1 MDEDHSNLR
10 IAAPLYLVASQEP
23 CWRCGQPQKVVALA
37 ASNVDDGE
45 GFLPPAQLSAP
56 LLLSS
61 IAEMP
66 ASVAETICVLHPRF
80 QKHFSRTA
88 GQTYFANLCECGAN
102 FGDHY
107 LHSEPGGAFFPET
120 DEAAARMTIQ
130 TLPLEGEF
138 ELTATYAQGN
148 EDCIFTHAHRLS

>member
-1 MDEDHSNLR
+1 MNEEFRLK
-10 IAAPLYLVASQEP
+10 IAAPIYLITSQEP
-23 CWRCGQPQKVVALA
+23 CWRCGQPQNVVALA

-45 GFLPPAQLSAP
+45 GFFPPSELSAP
-56 LLLSS
+56 LLLSN
-61 IAEMP
+61 IVEMP
-66 ASVAETICVLHPRF
+66 ASVVDAVCTRHPRYR
-80 QKHFSRTA
+80 KHLSRTI

-120 DEAAARMTIQ
+120 DETAARMTIQ

-138 ELTATYAQGN
+138 ELTAIYTQGV
-148 EDCIFTHAHRLS
+148 EDSIFTHAQRLS

>member
-1 MDEDHSNLR
+1 MDEEHFKLR

-23 CWRCGQPQKVVALA
+23 CWRCGQSVKVVALA

-45 GFLPPAQLSAP
+45 GFFPPAQLSAP
-56 LLLSS
+56 LLLSN
-61 IAEMP
+61 IEEMP
-66 ASVAETICVLHPRF
+66 VVLAETIRALHPRF

-88 GQTYFANLCECGAN
+88 KQTYFANLCECGAN

-138 ELTATYAQGN
+138 ALTATYAQGI
-148 EDCIFTHAHRLS
+148 EDCVFTHARRLS